1 MPTRTNWDTIMYSFM
16 RLLALISIAV
26 AGNSYLPAEAE
37 SVRGAGEASNQ
48 KFDAPGLGSK
58 TRVAARKG
66 TRNYRPD
73 GAPPLAPVNTGS
85 QSQDATSNN
94 TQTLEQCMATWDQD
108 THMTKNAWRETCRR
122 LMKER
127 ATKPGT

>member
-1 MPTRTNWDTIMYSFM
+1 MYRFM

-26 AGNSYLPAEAE
+26 AVGSYVPTKAG
-37 SVRGAGEASNQ
+37 SVRGNGEASNE
-48 KFDAPGLGSK
+48 KFDAPGLRSNM
-58 TRVAARKG
+58 RIAARKG

-73 GAPPLAPVNTGS
+73 SAPPLAPVNTGS

-94 TQTLEQCMATWDQD
+94 TQTLEECMATWDQD
-108 THMTKNAWRETCRR
+108 THMTKNAWRETCQR

-127 ATKPGT
+127 STKPGT